1 MDIVEAKLP
10 IRQGA
15 PGLINCVRAMA
26 AIDSASTC
34 AEYLRQQLESQGLL
48 NDSGDDGS
56 LEIHLTDLSEEFE
69 ALASRFLTKAPGS
82 IRRAQLDA

>member
-26 AIDSASTC
+26 AMVSASTC
-34 AEYLRQQLESQGLL
+34 AKVPATV
-48 NDSGDDGS
+48 DGD
-56 LEIHLTDLSEEFE
+56 I
-69 ALASRFLTKAPGS
+69 APVKTHGVQATGWPA
-82 IRRAQLDA
+82 RAYVFNAPDI